1 LKLSFYFSL
10 TGLNFIFIFN
20 RLSFYVGSI
29 STQSTIILSNYSS
42 ELTLNSEKYSRH
54 GGNGDNYY
62 YQAIPIQ
69 VNTTGIYTFTTSS
82 TIGDTYGYL
91 YQGNFYPSYPQ
102 YNIVTQDD
110 DGSGNNQFRLTATLR
125 SDLTYILVFT
135 TYRERDI
142 GSFSISASGPDNVFY
157 LTNSK

>member
-1 LKLSFYFSL
+1 M
-10 TGLNFIFIFN
+10 IFI
-20 RLSFYVGSI
+20 GSI
-29 STQSTIILSNYSS
+29 TTRSPTITSNYTGV
-42 ELTLNSEKYSRH
+42 LTTNNQNYTRH
-54 GGNGDNYY
+54 GSAGLFY
-62 YQAIPIQ
+62 YQAIE
-69 VNTTGIYTFTTSS
+69 VRVSTTGTYTFRTSS

-110 DGSGNNQFRLTATLR
+110 DGSGNRQFRLTATLR

-135 TYRERDI
+135 TYQEQNT
-142 GSFSISASGPDNVFY
+142 GSFSIVASGPDTVFY